1 MVLWPLT
8 SRVVRGVQYWAR
20 LVTKLITTYKIFS
33 CYNKDKKK
41 MNRSCI
47 FFIGFY
53 AVVTTCYNSIIT
65 NVLFICY

>member
-41 MNRSCI
+41 
-47 FFIGFY
+47 
-53 AVVTTCYNSIIT
+53 
-65 NVLFICY
+65 